1 MLISPLRWPAL
12 FVLASSLAFGACSS
26 GSGAGDGGA
35 GSGGKG
41 GTGLGGGAGTGSG
54 GSAGMGSGGSGGA
67 GGAGSTLTGAT
78 AVSVNSE
85 AASDSYAPS
94 ACAITAG
101 GGVVC
106 WGSNSHG
113 ELGNNSTTDSLPA
126 GQPNLVPVQVAGLT
140 SGVTAVS
147 AGGNSVCAIAGG
159 GVVCWGWVDNATTD
173 SLVPMPVA
181 GLTSGVTAVSVGV
194 QSACA
199 VTAAGAVMCWG
210 FNGSGELGNGS
221 TTESLVPVQVS
232 GLISGATAVS
242 VGEQSACA
250 IVAGTA
256 MCWGNYGPYGGLG
269 NNSQAG
275 SLVPVQVS
283 GLTSGVTA
291 VSVGFDSA
299 CAIVAG
305 GVMCWGNNLEGELGN
320 DSNSGGLVPVQ
331 VTGLTGGV
339 TAVSVGSVYTD
350 DSSCAITA
358 SGTVVSW
365 GFGTEGT
372 GGANSEFSS
381 LATQV
386 PGLPSGV
393 TAVSE
398 GGGVD
403 QSACAITAGGG
414 VVCWGRFSKSG
425 YGTVVPVGGL
435 Q

>member
-1 MLISPLRWPAL
+1 MSVSTRSWPAL
-12 FVLASSLAFGACSS
+12 FVLASSVALGACSS
-26 GSGAGDGGA
+26 GGGGSDGGA
-35 GSGGKG
+35 GSGGNG
-41 GTGLGGGAGTGSG
+41 GVAGGSAGKGSG

-94 ACAITAG
+94 ACAITPG

-126 GQPNLVPVQVAGLT
+126 PGQPNLVPVQVAGLT
-140 SGVTAVS
+140 SGVTTVS

-181 GLTSGVTAVSVGV
+181 GLTSGVTALSVGV

-199 VTAAGAVMCWG
+199 ITAAGAVMCWG
-210 FNGSGELGNGS
+210 ANGDGELGNGS
-221 TTESLVPVQVS
+221 KTDSLVPVQVS
-232 GLISGATAVS
+232 GLTGGATAVS
-242 VGEQSACA
+242 VGAQSACA
-250 IVAGTA
+250 IVAGAA
-256 MCWGNYGPYGGLG
+256 MCWGDYGPYGGLG

-291 VSVGFDSA
+291 VSVGTDSA

-305 GVMCWGNNLEGELGN
+305 GVMCWGNNAEGALGN
-320 DSNSGGLVPVQ
+320 DSNLGLVPGP

-339 TAVSVGSVYTD
+339 TAVSVGMISPD

-358 SGTVVSW
+358 GGTVVSW
-365 GFGTEGT
+365 GFGTEGAA
-372 GGANSEFSS
+372 GASSEFSS

-386 PGLPSGV
+386 PGVPSGV

-403 QSACAITAGGG
+403 QSACAIIAGGC